1 MIMRLLGMALTL
13 GIIGYMFYSFNH
25 SKNSVD
31 DAINKNAVVQSNKA
45 ALEGV
50 GVNTS
55 KEELEK
61 YTIEQAKQINS
72 FQQQL
77 DENQ

>member
-13 GIIGYMFYSFNH
+13 GIIGYLFYSFNH
-25 SKNSVD
+25 SKSSVD

-45 ALEGV
+45 ALESV

-61 YTIEQAKQINS
+61 YAIDQAQQINNY
-72 FQQQL
+72 QQQL
-77 DENQ
+77 DEKQ